1 MANCCDPIPY
11 RSLFDEKAA
20 EGRLREYRR
29 RGLDKTAAGM
39 VDFLRNRGVEGMTVL
54 EVGGGVGEIQVE
66 LLEAGAERSV
76 NVELSDGYE
85 DAAARLLDEKG
96 LNGRV
101 ERRLG
106 DFVEAVDDLEPA
118 DIVVLN
124 RVICCYPWME
134 RMVEAATV
142 STGSL
147 LVLAIPRDRWLG
159 HVFIA
164 VENIFHRIRGRRFR
178 AFIHPVTEIE
188 SRVTRAGLTRVYA
201 RQDMFWRGLVFSRD

>member
-1 MANCCDPIPY
+1 MANCCDPVPY

-20 EGRLREYRR
+20 EHRLRDYRR
-29 RGLDKTAAGM
+29 SGLDKTAAGL
-39 VDFLRNRGVEGMTVL
+39 VEFIRSRGVEGMTVL

-85 DAAARLLDEKG
+85 SAAARLLEEKA
-96 LNGRV
+96 LSERV

-106 DFVEAVDDLEPA
+106 DFVEAADDIEPA

-134 RMVEAATV
+134 RMVDAATAT
-142 STGSL
+142 TGSL
-147 LVLAIPRDRWLG
+147 LALAVPRDHWFG
-159 HVFIA
+159 HLFVGFA
-164 VENIFHRIRGRRFR
+164 NTLNRVRGCHFR
-178 AFIHPVTEIE
+178 AFIHPVSEIE
-188 SRVTRAGLTRVYA
+188 TRVRRAGLRPIYA
-201 RQDMFWRGLVFSRD
+201 RQGPVWRGLVFERA